1 MRPKSFIGRSV
12 DKSWGMLSSMPT
24 LTRRRSVGAL
34 VQILGKPRGPL
45 GSELV
50 PFRSQTEVLRHVL
63 VPEHLNLCKNF
74 IADIFSEFEYF
85 KRYQFVLKNNDSWWS
100 KCQIGNKPEEKM
112 QISPF
117 ATDQLAYQHLG
128 RGGSKKYDTIWEFFP
143 NTNKPGTNNTNQPG
157 NNTNQSGTNNRNQQY
172 Q

>member
-1 MRPKSFIGRSV
+1 ME
-12 DKSWGMLSSMPT
+12 KSWGMLSSMPA

-63 VPEHLNLCKNF
+63 VPENLNLCKNF

-117 ATDQLAYQHLG
+117 ATDQLACQHLG
-128 RGGSKKYDTIWEFFP
+128 KGRFQKIWYYLGIFPKYKQT
-143 NTNKPGTNNTNQPG
+143 
-157 NNTNQSGTNNRNQQY
+157 RY